1 MFEFLRSQYGVRDWL
16 TAIVTAICIAATA
29 YAQSDGERI
38 QRAIEL
44 TRAKQYAEASAQ
56 LKGLAEPEDAAQ
68 RIAFHRLKA
77 AIASGSGEPALAV
90 EEMRAALRVAPQ
102 DAGLKLATA
111 VAETALADHEEKRGD
126 FVNAAHAYQ
135 RAVELAPDQE
145 QYRLNLALEL
155 VQHQTFEPAITVLE
169 QAAPRFPKSV
179 RIRTLL
185 AVSYYAIARNEDAVR
200 RLAEALQIDP
210 AFDPA
215 RDYLSRIVL
224 DSSAPPDS
232 FAVESLCGRRDAIC
246 AAAELRRDRE
256 ASGAFR
262 QLQIAARM
270 TPDNAVARCELGRVY
285 EWREEWDRARTEMEA
300 CVRLDASSQNHYR
313 LARIYNRLGLS
324 ELAQQ
329 QMAAQK
335 ETARRAGEEAERR
348 QQAIQAFQYVIA
360 K

>member
-1 MFEFLRSQYGVRDWL
+1 MFALLRL
-16 TAIVTAICIAATA
+16 IVAAICFIVIAA
-29 YAQSDGERI
+29 AQSDGERI

-44 TRAKQYAEASAQ
+44 TRAKQYPEASAA
-56 LKGLAEPEDAAQ
+56 LKGVTEPEGAAQ

-77 AIASGSGEPALAV
+77 AVASGLGDPGQAV
-90 EEMRAALRVAPQ
+90 EEMREALRVAPQ

-126 FVNAAHAYQ
+126 FVSAAHAYQ
-135 RAVELAPDQE
+135 RVVELAPDQE

-155 VQHQTFEPAITVLE
+155 VQHQTFEPAIAVLQ
-169 QAAPRFPKSV
+169 QAAPRFPKSA

-185 AVSYYAIARNEDAVR
+185 AVADYAVARTDDAVR
-200 RLAEALQIDP
+200 SLVEALGIDP

-224 DSSAPPDS
+224 ESSAPPDS
-232 FAVESLCGRRDAIC
+232 AAVESLCARKDAIC

-256 ASGAFR
+256 ATGAFR
-262 QLQIAARM
+262 ELQIAART
-270 TPDNAVARCELGRVY
+270 TPDNAVARCELGRAY
-285 EWREEWDRARTEMEA
+285 EWREQWDAARTEMET
-300 CVRLDASSQNHYR
+300 CVRLDSTAQNHYR
-313 LARIYNRLGLS
+313 LARIYTRLGLN

-329 QMAAQK
+329 QMAEQK
-335 ETARRAGEEAERR
+335 EIARRAGEEAERR
-348 QQAIQAFQYVIA
+348 QRAIQAFQYVIA

>member
-1 MFEFLRSQYGVRDWL
+1 MFGFSRLLLAVL
-16 TAIVTAICIAATA
+16 CLAATA
-29 YAQSDGERI
+29 APQSDGERI

-44 TRAKQYAEASAQ
+44 TRAKQYTEGAAE
-56 LKGLAEPEDAAQ
+56 LKGVAEPEGAAQ
-68 RIAFHRLKA
+68 RITFHRLKA
-77 AIASGSGEPALAV
+77 AIASGLGEPREAV
-90 EEMRAALRVAPQ
+90 EEMREALRVAPQ
-102 DAGLKLATA
+102 DASLKLATA
-111 VAETALADHEEKRGD
+111 VAETALADYEEKRGD
-126 FVNAAHAYQ
+126 FVSAAHAYQ

-155 VQHQTFEPAITVLE
+155 VQHQTFEPAIAVLE
-169 QAAPRFPKSV
+169 QAAPRFPKSA

-185 AVSYYAIARNEDAVR
+185 AVADYAVAQTDEAVS
-200 RLAEALQIDP
+200 RLVEALQIDP

-232 FAVESLCGRRDAIC
+232 TAVESLCRRTDAIC
-246 AAAELRRDRE
+246 AAAELRRDRD
-256 ASGAFR
+256 STNAFR
-262 QLQIAARM
+262 ELQIAARTM
-270 TPDNAVARCELGRVY
+270 PNNVVARCELGRAY
-285 EWREEWDRARTEMEA
+285 DWREEWDRARTEMEA
-300 CVRLDASSQNHYR
+300 CVRLDSSAQNHYR

-348 QQAIQAFQYVIA
+348 QQAIRAFQYVIG

>member
-1 MFEFLRSQYGVRDWL
+1 MFRLLRLL
-16 TAIVTAICIAATA
+16 TAAVCFAAMVA
-29 YAQSDGERI
+29 AQSDGERI
-38 QRAIEL
+38 QRAIAL
-44 TRAKQYAEASAQ
+44 TRAKQYAEAAAE
-56 LKGLAEPEDAAQ
+56 LKGLGEPDGAMQ

-77 AIASGSGEPALAV
+77 AIASGLGEPERAV
-90 EEMRAALRVAPQ
+90 EEMRKALHVAPQ

-111 VAETALADHEEKRGD
+111 VAEIVLADYEEKRGD
-126 FVNAAHAYQ
+126 FVSAAHAYQ

-169 QAAPRFPKSV
+169 QAAPRFPKSA

-185 AVSYYAIARNEDAVR
+185 AVADYAVARTDDAVR
-200 RLAEALQIDP
+200 RLVEALRIDP
-210 AFDPA
+210 SFDPA

-232 FAVESLCGRRDAIC
+232 AAVEALCGRKDAVC
-246 AAAELRRDRE
+246 AAAELRRDRD
-256 ASGAFR
+256 STSAFR
-262 QLQIAARM
+262 ELQIAART
-270 TPDNAVARCELGRVY
+270 TPDNAVARCELGRAY
-285 EWREEWDRARTEMEA
+285 EWREQWDAARTEMEA
-300 CVRLDASSQNHYR
+300 CVRLDASAQNHYR
-313 LARIYNRLGLS
+313 LARIYTRLGLS

-335 ETARRAGEEAERR
+335 DTARRAGEEAERR